1 MPKLHYPIVVSLDW
15 LCVYCFRHGDIC
27 QECKHFKVEVSSD
40 YPTAMYKSK
49 AVIKW
54 REGDKIVPFAE
65 MLFAPR
71 VSTIPP
77 DSLHLRIL
85 NEQLYT
91 SEWFKRYCIVMA
103 SLPLE
108 FRSVSRIDVCADFNK
123 MYGGLSP
130 RLLIK
135 KYISGDYLKVGVNTG
150 YMSFRNMGYVIANN
164 ARKLPQGFKRKSPD
178 INAITWG
185 SKGYV
190 QTQLY
195 NKTLELRDVK
205 FKPWIFESWQRAGL
219 DVNDVWRLEFR
230 VQGAG
235 KEMQLLDSGDLF
247 SLGVSDISDHAKIYD
262 MFLMY
267 AERYFRFVKS
277 DYHVKKTQMKPV
289 QFFSKDIDLEKSIK
303 LKIHPTKTSSN
314 RTSTM
319 VCNFLNKLNSDL
331 EKGLI
336 ASDLY
341 DVKYKI
347 FQVSNEIAR
356 MFNGLRPEKKE
367 GGDFDQIRRLEI
379 EYIRQIGGLF
389 KDYSG

>member
-1 MPKLHYPIVVSLDW
+1 MPKLHYPLVVSLDW
-15 LCVYCFRHGDIC
+15 LCVYCFLHGDISH
-27 QECKHFKVEVSSD
+27 ECNHFKVDISTD
-40 YPTAMYKSK
+40 YPTAMYKCK
-49 AVIKW
+49 AVVKW
-54 REGDKIVPFAE
+54 KEGDKLVPFAE
-65 MLFAPR
+65 MLYCPR
-71 VSTIPP
+71 ISTIPP
-77 DSLHLRIL
+77 ASLHLRIL

-91 SEWFKRYCIVMA
+91 SQWFRRYCIVMA
-103 SLPLE
+103 TLPLE
-108 FRSVSRIDVCADFNK
+108 FRSISRIDVCADFNRF
-123 MYGGLSP
+123 YGGLSP

-135 KYISGDYLKVGVNTG
+135 KYISGDFLKVGVNTG
-150 YMSFRNMGYVIANN
+150 YMSFKNMGYVIANN
-164 ARKLPQGFKRKSPD
+164 AKKLPQGFKRKSPD
-178 INAITWG
+178 INAVTWG

-195 NKTLELRDVK
+195 NKTLELRNVK
-205 FKPWIFESWQRAGL
+205 FKPWIFDSWQRAGL

-235 KEMQLLDSGDLF
+235 KELQLLDTGDLF
-247 SLGVSDISDHAKIYD
+247 SLGVSDISDQAKIYD
-262 MFLMY
+262 AFLMY

-277 DYHVKKTQMKPV
+277 DYHVKKTQMRPV
-289 QFFSKDIDLEKSIK
+289 KFFSQDIDLEKSIK

-331 EKGLI
+331 DRGMI

-341 DVKYKI
+341 DIQYKVA
-347 FQVSNEIAR
+347 QVSNEISR

-367 GGDFDQIRRLEI
+367 GSDFDQIRRLEI
-379 EYIRQIGGLF
+379 DYIRKIGGLF